1 MSAKIQII
9 WQNYFILGF
18 MFYFIH
24 KIDTMAS
31 NNSGSLRSQ
40 AAFPKGYG
48 YEGCFLGPVW
58 ISFPE
63 SLLRADE
70 DRDVLAGLI
79 DFLK

>member
-1 MSAKIQII
+1 MAELLH
-9 WQNYFILGF
+9 LGF

-40 AAFPKGYG
+40 AAFSKGYG
-48 YEGCFLGPVW
+48 YEVVFSRASV

-63 SLLRADE
+63 KSPSGPMRI
-70 DRDVLAGLI
+70 VMSWPG
-79 DFLK
+79 